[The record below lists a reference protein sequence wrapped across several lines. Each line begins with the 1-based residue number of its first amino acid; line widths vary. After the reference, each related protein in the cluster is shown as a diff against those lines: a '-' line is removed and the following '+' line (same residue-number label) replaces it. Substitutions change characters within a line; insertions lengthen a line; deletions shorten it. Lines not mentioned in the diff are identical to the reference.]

1 MPDEKGLKESGPP
14 CPASR
19 MPSGVSSDEDGG
31 RCNAQSARP
40 AHALE
45 TMMRIIIT
53 MPVYEDWDSAM
64 EVCRR
69 IDLVFREERSVRV
82 SLLLVDD
89 GSIQSAA
96 PRELPFR
103 PTRRSSTLDHSVG
116 HRTAHWLERPAR

>member
-1 MPDEKGLKESGPP
+1 
-14 CPASR
+14 
-19 MPSGVSSDEDGG
+19 
-31 RCNAQSARP
+31 
-40 AHALE
+40 
-45 TMMRIIIT
+45 MMRIIIT

-96 PRELPFR
+96 PR
-103 PTRRSSTLDHSVG
+103 
-116 HRTAHWLERPAR
+116 